1 MIGTM
6 SEPIVPV
13 RLHRSAPPVS
23 AGLCLIGLGGLLA
36 AASSDLVIIGG
47 AGAAVGYILLVIG
60 ARRAAMNVDA
70 IATTVLSADDEDAV
84 V

>member
-1 MIGTM
+1 M
-6 SEPIVPV
+6 SDTTATV
-13 RLHRSAPPVS
+13 RLHRSAPPVT

-47 AGAAVGYILLVIG
+47 ACAAVGYVLLVIG

-70 IATTVLSADDEDAV
+70 IATTVLTADDENAV